1 MLHFIYLILFGLTPL
16 ILSLKS
22 SETFELPKMHFI
34 YLLIT
39 IITALTLPQITRSK
53 LKKIFSQPLTL
64 AVLAFWL
71 TQLISTIFSLH
82 PQTSLFGLPTRLHGS
97 LFSFTAYFALYLSL
111 LFNSN
116 LARKNSLPRFSPLP
130 DYLTISLLSGLFV
143 ALYGILQHFGIDKNL
158 WIQDVQTRVFST
170 LGQPN
175 WLAAYLITLSP
186 LVILSLFQHLKSK
199 NRFGTIFFTI
209 AYCLMTICLFYTR
222 SRSGLIGFAVIHLLL
237 IIFHLYKKFR
247 IRPLKHKFYLRYS
260 LLTASSLLLISLCFF
275 KFFPQTQKLD
285 LQSSIT
291 PSSTIRTIVWQGAY
305 QLFTQ
310 KPLFGWGPE
319 TFAYTYWQV
328 RPSTHNL
335 TSEWDFI
342 YNRTHNELLNLL
354 TNTGILSLFFYLF
367 LISASIFIGP
377 TYLSLALLA
386 QTIVHFFGF
395 STSISSLL
403 FFTFL
408 AYITIFSLPT
418 QFKFNKQSIQ
428 SNKLWPIFILFS
440 LIICFYIIK
449 SFNQDILFQ
458 KAKTLVRAQ
467 HEPYTALTIF
477 QKLSKSSP
485 NNSRSQTYYCLT
497 LAYLNHASQANIV
510 CQTAYQLNPYAIEQL
525 RLQAAAY
532 WQLALSNPQ
541 YQTRTIKLLESI
553 QAQAPTDP
561 RPLFQLSLIN
571 YLKESTPAAQTYLHQ
586 ALELK
591 PNYSDALQLLD
602 TINQ

>member
-39 IITALTLPQITRSK
+39 IITAFTIPQITRSK

-64 AVLAFWL
+64 ALLAFWL

-97 LFSFTAYFALYLSL
+97 LLSSTAYLALYLSL

-116 LARKNSLPRFSPLP
+116 LARKNSLPRLSPLP
-130 DYLTISLLSGLFV
+130 DYLAISLLSGLFV

-175 WLAAYLITLSP
+175 WLAAYLITLLP
-186 LVILSLFQHLKSK
+186 LVFLIKKRSLLF
-199 NRFGTIFFTI
+199 II
-209 AYCLMTICLFYTR
+209 YCLMTICLFYTQ
-222 SRSGLIGFAVIHLLL
+222 SRSGLIGFIFLHLLL
-237 IIFHLYKKFR
+237 ISFHFLKK
-247 IRPLKHKFYLRYS
+247 LKIKFLNSKSYLRYS
-260 LLTASSLLLISLCFF
+260 LLTASSLLLVSLCFF

-328 RPSTHNL
+328 RPPIHNL
-335 TSEWDFI
+335 TSEWDFL
-342 YNRTHNELLNLL
+342 YNRAHNELLNLL
-354 TNTGILSLFFYLF
+354 TNTGVLSLFFYLF
-367 LISASIFIGP
+367 IVSTSIFIALRHQNNRLLI
-377 TYLSLALLA
+377 YLSLALLA

-403 FFTFL
+403 FYTFL
-408 AYITIFSLPT
+408 AYLIIFSLPT

-428 SNKLWPIFILFS
+428 SNKLWPIFFILLFS
-440 LIICFYIIK
+440 LFIFR
-449 SFNQDILFQ
+449 SFRQDILFQ

-467 HEPYTALTIF
+467 HEPYAALTIF
-477 QKLSKSSP
+477 QKLNKSSP
-485 NNSRSQTYYCLT
+485 NDSRSQTYHCLT
-497 LAYLNHASQANIV
+497 LAYLNHIPQADAV
-510 CQTAYQLNPYAIEQL
+510 CQTAYKLNPHATEHL

-532 WQLALSNPQ
+532 WQLALTDPQ
-541 YQTRTIKLLESI
+541 YQTQAIKLLESI
-553 QAQAPTDP
+553 QIQAPTDP
-561 RPLFQLSLIN
+561 RPLFQLALIN

-586 ALELK
+586 VLELK
-591 PNYSDALQLLD
+591 PNYPDAIQLLD

>member
-39 IITALTLPQITRSK
+39 IIATLTIPQITRSK

-64 AVLAFWL
+64 ALLAFWL

-97 LFSFTAYFALYLSL
+97 LLSFTAYFTLYLSL
-111 LFNSN
+111 LLNSN
-116 LARKNSLPRFSPLP
+116 LAKKNSLPRLSSLP
-130 DYLTISLLSGLFV
+130 DYLAISLLSGLLV
-143 ALYGILQHFGIDKNL
+143 ALYGILQYFGIDKNL

-175 WLAAYLITLSP
+175 WLAAYLITLLP
-186 LVILSLFQHLKSK
+186 LVFLIKKRSLL
-199 NRFGTIFFTI
+199 FFS
-209 AYCLMTICLFYTR
+209 YSLLTICLLFTR
-222 SRSGLIGFAVIHLLL
+222 SRSGLIGFIFLHLLL
-237 IIFHLYKKFR
+237 MSFHFLKKFK
-247 IRPLKHKFYLRYS
+247 IKFPNSKSYLRYS

-275 KFFPQTQKLD
+275 KFFPQTQKLN
-285 LQSSIT
+285 LQSPIT

-328 RPSTHNL
+328 RPPIHNL
-335 TSEWDFI
+335 TSEWDFL
-342 YNRTHNELLNLL
+342 YNRAHNELLNLL
-354 TNTGILSLFFYLF
+354 TNTGVLSLFFYLF
-367 LISASIFIGP
+367 IISISIFIRP
-377 TYLSLALLA
+377 TYLSFAILVQA
-386 QTIVHFFGF
+386 IVHFFGF

-403 FFTFL
+403 FYTFL
-408 AYITIFSLPT
+408 AYITIFSLPI
-418 QFKFNKQSIQ
+418 QFKFNKQSIK
-428 SNKLWPIFILFS
+428 SNKLWPIFILFL
-440 LIICFYIIK
+440 LIICFCIIK

-458 KAKTLVRAQ
+458 KAKTFVRANQ
-467 HEPYTALTIF
+467 PYAALTIF
-477 QKLSKSSP
+477 QKLDKSSP
-485 NNSRSQTYYCLT
+485 NNSRSQTYHCLT
-497 LAYLNHASQANIV
+497 LAYLNHISEADTV
-510 CQTAYQLNPYAIEQL
+510 CQTAYKLNPYATENL

-532 WQLALSNPQ
+532 WQIALTDPQ
-541 YQTRTIKLLESI
+541 YQTQAIKLLESI
-553 QAQAPTDP
+553 QTQAPTDP
-561 RPLFQLSLIN
+561 RPLLQLALIN
-571 YLKESTPAAQTYLHQ
+571 YLKESTPTAQTYLHQ

-591 PNYSDALQLLD
+591 PNYPDAIQLLD